1 MAYNYKI
8 AQIEYN
14 DDEEYQRTICQL
26 FFMEHDFDNEIIDRT
41 LDQIYLKTK
50 AHPLFQQVYVKAA
63 SFMLSENPEI
73 GLAVLF
79 AYDNLP
85 LFHPVLLEFNNNG
98 SIDESSNAYANL
110 HKKLFSWTIIIWQ
123 IREKNHKKAIII

>member
-1 MAYNYKI
+1 MAYNYEI
-8 AQIEYN
+8 TQIEYD
-14 DDEEYQRTICQL
+14 DDEGYQRTISQL
-26 FFMEHDFDNEIIDRT
+26 FFMEAEFDNEIIDRT

-50 AHPLFQQVYVKAA
+50 AHTLFQKVYVKAA

-85 LFHPVLLEFNNNG
+85 FFHPLLVEFNQSG
-98 SIDESSNAYANL
+98 SIDESSTAYVYL
-110 HKKLFSWTIIIWQ
+110 HKKLFS
-123 IREKNHKKAIII
+123 

>member
-1 MAYNYKI
+1 MAYNYEI
-8 AQIEYN
+8 IQIEYD
-14 DDEEYQRTICQL
+14 DDEGYQRTISQL
-26 FFMEHDFDNEIIDRT
+26 FFMNAEFDNEIIDRT

-50 AHPLFQQVYVKAA
+50 AHPLFQQVYIKAA

-85 LFHPVLLEFNNNG
+85 LFHAVLVEFNKNG
-98 SIDESSNAYANL
+98 SINESCPAYVDL
-110 HKKLFSWTIIIWQ
+110 HKKLFS
-123 IREKNHKKAIII
+123 

>member
-1 MAYNYKI
+1 MYYLYLRMSAYNYEITQI
-8 AQIEYN
+8 AYD
-14 DDEEYQRTICQL
+14 DDEGYQRTVCQL
-26 FFMEHDFDNEIIDRT
+26 FYMESEFDNEIIDRT

-50 AHPLFQQVYVKAA
+50 AHPLFQNVYVKAA

-85 LFHPVLLEFNNNG
+85 LFHAVLVEFNKNG
-98 SIDESSNAYANL
+98 SINESCPAYVDL
-110 HKKLFSWTIIIWQ
+110 HKKLFS
-123 IREKNHKKAIII
+123 

>member
-1 MAYNYKI
+1 MAYNYEITQI
-8 AQIEYN
+8 AY
-14 DDEEYQRTICQL
+14 DDDDGYQRTVCQL
-26 FFMEHDFDNEIIDRT
+26 FYMESEFDNEIIDRT

-50 AHPLFQQVYVKAA
+50 AHPLFQQVYIKAA

-85 LFHPVLLEFNNNG
+85 LFHAVLVEFNKNG
-98 SIDESSNAYANL
+98 SINESCPAYVDL
-110 HKKLFSWTIIIWQ
+110 HKKLFS
-123 IREKNHKKAIII
+123 

>member
-1 MAYNYKI
+1 MYYLYLRMSAYNYEITQI
-8 AQIEYN
+8 AYD
-14 DDEEYQRTICQL
+14 DDEGYQRTVSKL
-26 FFMEHDFDNEIIDRT
+26 FYMNFEAGFDNQIIDRT

-50 AHPLFQQVYVKAA
+50 AHPLFKKVYVKAA

-85 LFHPVLLEFNNNG
+85 FFHPLLVEFNQSG
-98 SIDESSNAYANL
+98 SINESFPAYVYL
-110 HKKLFSWTIIIWQ
+110 HKKLFS
-123 IREKNHKKAIII
+123 

>member
-1 MAYNYKI
+1 MAYNYEIK
-8 AQIEYN
+8 QIYYN

-26 FFMEHDFDNEIIDRT
+26 FFMDFETGFDNEMIDQT
-41 LDQIYLKTK
+41 LDKIYLKTK

-85 LFHPVLLEFNNNG
+85 LFHAVLVEFNKNG
-98 SIDESSNAYANL
+98 SINESCPAYVDL
-110 HKKLFSWTIIIWQ
+110 HKKLFS
-123 IREKNHKKAIII
+123 

>member
-1 MAYNYKI
+1 MLYNYEITQI
-8 AQIEYN
+8 AY
-14 DDEEYQRTICQL
+14 DDDDGYQRTVCQL
-26 FFMEHDFDNEIIDRT
+26 FYMESEFDNEIIDRT
-41 LDQIYLKTK
+41 LNRIYLKTK

-85 LFHPVLLEFNNNG
+85 MFHAVLVEFNKNG
-98 SIDESSNAYANL
+98 SIIESCPAYVDL
-110 HKKLFSWTIIIWQ
+110 HKKLFS
-123 IREKNHKKAIII
+123 

>member
-1 MAYNYKI
+1 MSYNYEIK
-8 AQIEYN
+8 QIYYN

-26 FFMEHDFDNEIIDRT
+26 FFMDFETGFDNEMIDQT
-41 LDQIYLKTK
+41 LDKIYLKTK
-50 AHPLFQQVYVKAA
+50 AHPLFQNVYMKAA

-85 LFHPVLLEFNNNG
+85 FFHPVLVAFKENG
-98 SIDESSNAYANL
+98 SIDDSCSAYVNL
-110 HKKLFSWTIIIWQ
+110 HKKLFS
-123 IREKNHKKAIII
+123 

>member
-1 MAYNYKI
+1 LYYLYLRMSYNYEI
-8 AQIEYN
+8 TQISY
-14 DDEEYQRTICQL
+14 DDDDGYQRTVCQL
-26 FFMEHDFDNEIIDRT
+26 FYMESEFDNEIIDRT
-41 LDQIYLKTK
+41 LNHIYLKTK

-85 LFHPVLLEFNNNG
+85 FFHAVLVEFNKNG
-98 SIDESSNAYANL
+98 SIDESCPVYANL
-110 HKKLFSWTIIIWQ
+110 HKKLFS
-123 IREKNHKKAIII
+123 

>member
-1 MAYNYKI
+1 MYYLYLIMAYNYEI
-8 AQIEYN
+8 TQIEYD
-14 DDEEYQRTICQL
+14 DDEGYQHTISQL
-26 FFMEHDFDNEIIDRT
+26 FFMDAEFDNEIIDRT

-85 LFHPVLLEFNNNG
+85 LFHAVLVEFNNNG
-98 SIDESSNAYANL
+98 SIDKSSLAYVNL
-110 HKKLFSWTIIIWQ
+110 HKKLFS
-123 IREKNHKKAIII
+123 

>member
-1 MAYNYKI
+1 MAYNYEI
-8 AQIEYN
+8 IQIEYD
-14 DDEEYQRTICQL
+14 DDEGYQHTISQL
-26 FFMEHDFDNEIIDRT
+26 FFMEAKFDNEIIDRT

-73 GLAVLF
+73 GFAVLF

-85 LFHPVLLEFNNNG
+85 LFHAVLVEFNNNG
-98 SIDESSNAYANL
+98 SIDKSSLAYVNL
-110 HKKLFSWTIIIWQ
+110 HKKLFS
-123 IREKNHKKAIII
+123 